1 MTGLRMAPVIDAKDL
16 FKCYP
21 GFPPVLRG
29 VNIQVEPGEMVA
41 IMGPSGC
48 GKSTMLHI
56 LGMLHAPDSGELE
69 ILGQNVLKFNSQE
82 TAAFRRGNMG
92 FVMQA
97 SNLFEHSTVFEN
109 VEFPLIYENVP
120 PQERWERVIRA
131 LDLVRLSSRVHYRS
145 NRLSG
150 GEQQR
155 VAIARAMV
163 NNPRILLADEPTGAL
178 DARTSAV
185 IMENFRSLCHNGGVA
200 MVMVTH
206 DPKMAEYCDSIYTLE
221 EGVLR
226 CKKHELPQ
234 VEATGA
240 ESFLKP
246 PEPVVR
252 GALVAWKFPEQ
263 QNHSLMELS
272 RRMHGQ
278 GLLARIYAL
287 ARNGLVAG
295 QAGYSLPLAVR
306 RIGALQRA
314 LGLRVLW
321 RRARGSVSLWQLWQK
336 LPAHPGFLRKLG
348 RMRAFSCGA
357 ILARWCLADNIQFLY
372 AAGARKVASA
382 AWVGACLARLPF
394 AFAVRPEE
402 MPKLG
407 SDCRVRAHE
416 AAFITCQTQALAD
429 AFRKFAP
436 DVPAEKIIV
445 LPNPPRFAATEEESG
460 QGLPPAPDKPVD
472 LLCMGPAANPAAFR
486 QTLSALRGLGMKGY
500 RLNVLGKPS
509 WTQRLRV
516 FFGGLRKYALFT
528 GEGAEDSIAEKF
540 RNADIFIAWVP
551 AGPGLELAMPWQI
564 CEAMSF
570 GLPIVAL
577 SISKGMSPLAQD
589 VNCLLA
595 PDSAA
600 LAAAIRKLHA
610 DRGLA
615 DRLGVAAKK
624 DIRASLDIAGTTRIF
639 TDRMVEAAA
648 LAERKKENGL
658 KRQ

>member
-1 MTGLRMAPVIDAKDL
+1 MAPVIDAKDL

-29 VNIQVEPGEMVA
+29 VNIKVESGEMVA

-56 LGMLHAPDSGELE
+56 LGMLHAPDSGDLT

-109 VEFPLIYENVP
+109 VEFPLIYENIP

-178 DARTSAV
+178 DARTSVV

-206 DPKMAEYCDSIYTLE
+206 DPKMAEYCDSVYTLE
-221 EGVLR
+221 EGALR
-226 CKKHELPQ
+226 CKKHDPPH
-234 VEATGA
+234 VKATSS

-246 PEPVVR
+246 PEPIVR
-252 GALVAWKFPEQ
+252 GSLVGWKFPEQ
-263 QNHSLMELS
+263 KNQSLLELA

-278 GLLARIYAL
+278 GLLSRIYAL
-287 ARNGLVAG
+287 SRNGIFAG
-295 QAGYSLPLAVR
+295 QAGYSLPLGVR
-306 RIGALQRA
+306 RISAWQRI

-321 RRARGSVSLWQLWQK
+321 RRARGSVSMWHLWQK
-336 LPAHPGFLRKLG
+336 LPAHPGIPRLLA

-357 ILARWCLADNIQFLY
+357 IVARWCLADNIQFLY
-372 AAGARKVASA
+372 AAGARKVAA
-382 AWVGACLARLPF
+382 AVWVAAKLARLPF

-407 SDCRVRAHE
+407 KDCHSRAQE

-429 AFRKFAP
+429 AFLKFAP
-436 DVPAEKIIV
+436 EVPAEKIIV
-445 LPNPPRFAATEEESG
+445 LPNPPRFASTEEDVEP
-460 QGLPPAPDKPVD
+460 GLPPAPDKPVD
-472 LLCMGPAANPAAFR
+472 LLCMGADTNPSAFR
-486 QTLSALRGLGMKGY
+486 QTIAALRKLGKKGY
-500 RLNVLGKPS
+500 RLTLLGKPS
-509 WTQRLRV
+509 WRLRWRL
-516 FFGGLRKYALFT
+516 FFGGMRNSVLFA
-528 GEGAEDSIAEKF
+528 GDEAEDSIAEKF
-540 RNADIFIAWVP
+540 RSADIFIAWAPVR
-551 AGPGLELAMPWQI
+551 PGLDLAMPWPL

-577 SISKGMSPLAQD
+577 SISEGMRPLKSET
-589 VNCLLA
+589 NCLLA
-595 PDSAA
+595 QDANVLADSV
-600 LAAAIRKLHA
+600 RKLQA
-610 DRGLA
+610 DKTLA
-615 DRLGVAAKK
+615 GNLGMAAKK
-624 DIRASLDIAGTTRIF
+624 DIRGSLNLAGSTKLL
-639 TDRMVEAAA
+639 TDRIVEAAA
-648 LAERKKENGL
+648 LAERKVENES
-658 KRQ
+658 